1 MNSWFECK
9 VKYDKEIEGG
19 MQKTVSEPYMVDA
32 LSFTEAE
39 SRILEEMRPFISGEF
54 TVANIKRVKISE
66 LFFDE
71 SGDRWY
77 KCKVNFITLDEKSG
91 VEKRTASYMM
101 VQAADFKTALENLLK
116 GMKGTMAD
124 YEIASITET
133 LIMDVF
139 RYDADSVPA
148 APGHSPPG
156 CLWWRYRNSIPPK
169 PFGRHTMRDN
179 VFSEKAGFK
188 SWSLSR
194 PYSPPISNGTLSA
207 ICRPIK

>member
-1 MNSWFECK
+1 
-9 VKYDKEIEGG
+9 
-19 MQKTVSEPYMVDA
+19 
-32 LSFTEAE
+32 
-39 SRILEEMRPFISGEF
+39 MRPFISGEF

-148 APGHSPPG
+148 APDRNKMEREMNDIARHLDTVKSTLPAGVSLVAVSKFHPAEALREAYDAGQRIFGESRVQELVAKQTVLPSDIEWA
-156 CLWWRYRNSIPPK
+156 LYR
-169 PFGRHTMRDN
+169 PFADQ
-179 VFSEKAGFK
+179 
-188 SWSLSR
+188 
-194 PYSPPISNGTLSA
+194 
-207 ICRPIK
+207 

>member
-1 MNSWFECK
+1 
-9 VKYDKEIEGG
+9 
-19 MQKTVSEPYMVDA
+19 MQKSVSEPYMVDA

-71 SGDRWY
+71 SGDKWY

-101 VQAADFKTALENLLK
+101 VQAADFKSALENLLK

-133 LIMDVF
+133 PIMDVL
-139 RYDADSVPA
+139 RYDADAVPTA
-148 APGHSPPG
+148 ANP
-156 CLWWRYRNSIPPK
+156 
-169 PFGRHTMRDN
+169 
-179 VFSEKAGFK
+179 E
-188 SWSLSR
+188 
-194 PYSPPISNGTLSA
+194 
-207 ICRPIK
+207 